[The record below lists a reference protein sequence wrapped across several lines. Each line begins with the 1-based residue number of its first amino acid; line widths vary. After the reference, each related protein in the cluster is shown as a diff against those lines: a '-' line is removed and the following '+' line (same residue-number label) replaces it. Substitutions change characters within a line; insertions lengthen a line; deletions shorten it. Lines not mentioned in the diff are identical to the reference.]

1 MKKLFL
7 LILCIVSY
15 NIGYGQV
22 TIKGHVINER
32 NESVEY
38 VSIGFEEDSVGTISD
53 AKGNFTIKIP
63 ANRKTDLS
71 FSHVSYLTTEV
82 PYKDYAKGNDLTV
95 VLKDKVVKLAEVVVG
110 KNNKPSTITGRGI
123 SAIGDV
129 GFRGKGHLGGAEFG
143 PTFKNKK
150 DYVVSDILLTVKKCT
165 FNECTLSF
173 NIYQIKG
180 KQFVNILNKPI
191 YKKVMRTNDKVK
203 LDVIPDETIV
213 LKGNT
218 KYYISFTVVDSDG
231 YGIINFPSM
240 FRTSYARRVVKGKQ
254 RKLPIGPAIIVNGYE
269 PK

>member
-7 LILCIVSY
+7 LILYIVSSLV
-15 NIGYGQV
+15 GYGQV
-22 TIKGHVINER
+22 TIKGHVINES
-32 NESVEY
+32 NKAVEY
-38 VSIGFEEDSVGTISD
+38 VSIGFEEDSLGTISD
-53 AKGNFTIKIP
+53 AMGNFIIKIP
-63 ANRKTDLS
+63 ANRKNNLS
-71 FSHVSYLTTEV
+71 FSHVSYQTAEV
-82 PYKDYAKGNDLTV
+82 PYNEYAKGNDLTV

-123 SAIGDV
+123 SAIGDI

-180 KQFVNILNKPI
+180 HQFVNILNKPI

-203 LDVIPDETIV
+203 LDVTPDETIV
-213 LKGNT
+213 LKGKT

-231 YGIINFPSM
+231 YGTINFPSM

-254 RKLPIGPAIIVNGYE
+254 RKLPIGPAIIVKGYE
-269 PK
+269 SK